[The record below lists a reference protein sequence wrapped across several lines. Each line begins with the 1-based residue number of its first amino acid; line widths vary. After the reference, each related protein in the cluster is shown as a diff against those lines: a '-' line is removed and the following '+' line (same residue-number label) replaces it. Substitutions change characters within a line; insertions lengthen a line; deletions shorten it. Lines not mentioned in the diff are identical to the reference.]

1 MRVIRFFQRERGSAA
16 ALVPLAAVAALALAV
31 TGCAGSASPNPSGPA
46 TFNVDVGYEDVT
58 TAFEAEAFFPKSLTV
73 NVGDSVVFTMRSHEA
88 HTITFNAPSPVPDP
102 MLPQPDHSI
111 LANPVIFF
119 SSPPSPMGDPKAAVA
134 LATSFDGTGYV
145 NSGFLQK
152 PGDSL
157 TVRFSVSGTYP
168 VVCLLHPDAM
178 KGTIIVNPAGTP
190 RPMTD
195 ADYRAAEAAQ
205 VKEAKDKADALLA
218 SVHVP
223 QATENPDGSHSYVVY
238 AGIGSTADGVDFMRY
253 VGGEQL
259 SIKVGDSVTF
269 DMQKNSKDA
278 PHTVTFLQ
286 GTEDPDLVVPQP
298 QPNGP
303 PKLLLNPRVQMLAP
317 LPPGPFDGS
326 GYYNSGLMVF
336 GKPSPQTFTVTYT
349 KAGTFKYQC
358 IFHDDEG
365 MKGTIVVQQ

>member
-1 MRVIRFFQRERGSAA
+1 MRVHDYSGLKGPAILPAFAA
-16 ALVPLAAVAALALAV
+16 IAAVTLAV
-31 TGCAGSASPNPSGPA
+31 AGCATSAPSNPSAPA
-46 TFNVDVGYEDVT
+46 TFHVDVGYEDLAA
-58 TAFEAEAFFPKSLTV
+58 AFEAEAFFPKSLTV

-88 HTITFNAPSPVPDP
+88 HTISFNAPSPVPGP
-102 MLPQPDHSI
+102 MLPQPDHTI
-111 LANPVIFF
+111 LANPVIFLP
-119 SSPPSPMGDPKAAVA
+119 SPPSRPGDPKAAVA
-134 LATSFDGTGYV
+134 LKTSFDGSGFV
-145 NSGFLQK
+145 SSGFLQK

-157 TVRFSVSGTYP
+157 TVQFSAPGTWQ
-168 VVCLLHPDAM
+168 VLCLLHSEAM
-178 KGTIIVNPAGTP
+178 KGTVIVNPAGTP

-195 ADYRAAEAAQ
+195 SDYRTAEAA
-205 VKEAKDKADALLA
+205 AIKDARDKGAALLA
-218 SVHVP
+218 SVQVP
-223 QATENPDGSHSYVVY
+223 AATANADGSHSYVVY
-238 AGIGSTADGVDFMRY
+238 AGVGSTSDGVDYMRY

-269 DMQKNSKDA
+269 DLARNSKDA

-286 GTEDPDLVVPQP
+286 GTEDPDLVLPQP

-303 PKLLLNPRVQMLAP
+303 PKLLLNPRVQMPAP

-336 GKPSPQTFTVTYT
+336 GAPMPQTFTVTYT

-358 IFHDDEG
+358 IFHDEEG